1 MCYSEPVCYRTT
13 GWGNETQTHARSTAA
28 TLRAS
33 STRRQAET
41 SVAVTDIANSNGHL
55 ELTLAMLAIDA
66 TYLVSARP
74 VMGHKAMADP
84 DTHGTKI

>member
-1 MCYSEPVCYRTT
+1 
-13 GWGNETQTHARSTAA
+13 
-28 TLRAS
+28 
-33 STRRQAET
+33 
-41 SVAVTDIANSNGHL
+41 
-55 ELTLAMLAIDA
+55 MLAIDA